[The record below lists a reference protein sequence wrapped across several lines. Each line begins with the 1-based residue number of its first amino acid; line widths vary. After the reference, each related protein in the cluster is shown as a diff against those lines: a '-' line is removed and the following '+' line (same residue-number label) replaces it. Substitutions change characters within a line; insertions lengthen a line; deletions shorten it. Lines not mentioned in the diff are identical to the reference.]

1 MPIIIVISLFKKSVS
16 VVIGMMLIYSLCHAR
31 GGVVST
37 YCVTSCDPG
46 VLYFYL
52 GNENHL
58 KIDPAVTPYRN

>member
-31 GGVVST
+31 GGVST